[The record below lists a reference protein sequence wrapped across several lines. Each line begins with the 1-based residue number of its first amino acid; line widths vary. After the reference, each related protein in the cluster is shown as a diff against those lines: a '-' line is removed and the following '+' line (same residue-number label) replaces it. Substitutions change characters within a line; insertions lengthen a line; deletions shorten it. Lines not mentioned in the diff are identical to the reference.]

1 MLKTK
6 EINTQ
11 GLDRATV
18 EASRKKYG
26 SNSLTKQKSKS
37 FFRQFADNLGD
48 PVIKVLLFALVINII
63 FTFSHIDWLET
74 GGIALAVFMATMI
87 STLSEYSSQSAFHKL
102 NEQEQPLAKVRR
114 EGKIISV
121 PTEDLVVG
129 DVVILCAGEKISADG
144 VLVSGSMFVDQSAM
158 TGESAEV
165 QKNAFSLSSPPTKG
179 TGEDFSF
186 ENPLGKDISPSSKHA
201 LFRGCLISSGEGE
214 MIVTSVGDNSFLG
227 GIFSEVQLSTRES
240 PLKVR
245 LAKLAKQISRLG
257 YAAAILVA
265 LADLFSTIVL
275 QSDFSKEVILSKI
288 YDPSFLFSEILHSL
302 TLALTVIIMAVPEGL
317 PMMIAVVLS
326 SNIKRMVRDMV
337 LVRKPVGI
345 EAAGSMNILFTD
357 KTGTLTKGN
366 LSAESFITGSACTI
380 RSISDLRVKYPKIF
394 EEFCACAAY
403 NTSSK
408 ISGRRA
414 VGGNATERAL
424 LDCVASFIHPDYSRV
439 QAKLPFDSANKFSCA
454 TIGKKTYIKGA
465 PEILLPH
472 VKTMLDERG
481 VEVEFSR
488 YRFES
493 KLSEYTKSGK
503 RVLLVAVSN
512 DYRTGHFGSLC
523 LICAVTLH
531 DALRKEATSS
541 VKELRRAGIAVVMIT
556 GDNPDTASSIAR
568 SCGILDQKVNVCLT
582 GSELS
587 RMSDNQISNL
597 LPSIG
602 VIARALPTDKSR
614 LVRIAQ
620 EKNLVVGMTGDG
632 INDAP
637 ALRRADIGFAMGN
650 GTQVAKEAGDII
662 ILDNNLASIVKAV
675 LYGRNIF
682 KSIRKFLVFQLTMN
696 FAAVGVS
703 MIAPFLGYDTPITVV
718 QMLWVNMIM
727 DTLGGLAFAGEA
739 PSRRCM
745 SERPKKREEPILNK
759 YMAHQIFF
767 SGSCTVLVSMLFLK
781 HPFFVSHFRTHE
793 NDLVLLS
800 AFFAL
805 FIFLGVMQCFN
816 SRTDRLNLFVGITKN
831 PTFIFIMC
839 AISVIQISFVYL
851 GGAVL
856 RATPLL
862 KDELLFTLAC
872 ASLAIPAELLR
883 KVLWRFSGHNSGF

>member
-6 EINTQ
+6 GTVSQ
-11 GLDRATV
+11 GLNRTEV
-18 EASRKKYG
+18 SASRRKYG
-26 SNSLTKQKSKS
+26 SNTLTKQKSKS
-37 FFRQFADNLGD
+37 FMRQFVDNLGD

-87 STLSEYSSQSAFHKL
+87 STLSEYSSQSAFRKL
-102 NEQEQPLAKVRR
+102 NEQDAPTATVRR
-114 EGKIISV
+114 DGRIVSV
-121 PTEDLVVG
+121 PTEELVVG
-129 DVVILCAGEKISADG
+129 DTVILCAGDKIPADG
-144 VLVSGSMFVDQSAM
+144 ILIFGSMFVDQSAM

-165 QKNAFSLSSPPTKG
+165 QKHAAALSSSPISEG
-179 TGEDFSF
+179 GESF
-186 ENPLGKDISPSSKHA
+186 TFKNPLGNDVSPASEHA

-214 MIVTSVGDNSFLG
+214 MIVSAVGDKSFLG
-227 GIFSEVQLSTRES
+227 EIFSEVQLSTRES
-240 PLKVR
+240 PLKLR

-265 LADLFSTIVL
+265 LADLFSTFII
-275 QSDFSKEVILSKI
+275 QSDFSREVILSKI
-288 YDPSFLFSEILHSL
+288 SDPSFMFSEILHSL

-326 SNIKRMVRDMV
+326 SNIKKMVRDQV

-357 KTGTLTKGN
+357 KTGTLTRGN
-366 LSAESFITGSACTI
+366 LSVESVMTGSARCF
-380 RSISDLRVKYPKIF
+380 SSVSELRTKSPKIF
-394 EEFCACAAY
+394 EEFCANAVY
-403 NTSSK
+403 NTSAK
-408 ISGRRA
+408 LSGKRA

-424 LDCVASFIHPDYSRV
+424 LDSASRFIHPDLSRV
-439 QAKLPFDSANKFSCA
+439 VQKLPFDSANKYSCA
-454 TIGKKTYIKGA
+454 EVGKKTYVKGA
-465 PEILLPH
+465 PEVLLPY
-472 VKTMLDERG
+472 VETMLDENG
-481 VEVEFSR
+481 NELDFSR
-488 YRFES
+488 YAFES
-493 KLSEYTKSGK
+493 KLSEYTQKGK
-503 RVLLVAVSN
+503 RVLLIATSSS
-512 DYRTGHFGSLC
+512 YRTGNFGSLC
-523 LICAVTLH
+523 LVCAAVLH
-531 DALRKEATSS
+531 DGLRKEAAES
-541 VKELRRAGIAVVMIT
+541 VKELRRAGISVVMIT

-568 SCGILDQKVNVCLT
+568 ACGILDQKVNVCLT

-587 RMSDNQISNL
+587 KMSDNQISNML
-597 LPSIG
+597 SRIG

-620 EKNLVVGMTGDG
+620 EKDLVVGMTGDG

-703 MIAPFLGYDTPITVV
+703 MIAPFLGFDTPITVV

-739 PSRRCM
+739 PSKRCM
-745 SERPKKREEPILNK
+745 TEKPKRRDEPILNK
-759 YMAHQIFF
+759 YMAHQIFL

-781 HPFFVSHFRTHE
+781 HPFFTSHLRNSE
-793 NDLVLLS
+793 NDRVLLS

-816 SRTDRLNLFVGITKN
+816 SRTDRLNLFVGISKN

-851 GGAVL
+851 GGDLL
-856 RATPLL
+856 RATPLYR
-862 KDELLFTLAC
+862 DELLFTLLC
-872 ASLAIPAELLR
+872 AAAAIPAELLR
-883 KVLWRFSGHNSGF
+883 KTIWRFSGHTSGF